1 MAQKKKKPVPKKQP
15 KFKKQEIIT
24 IDSSDSSSEE
34 DDESDKKKPWVDK
47 TPKDMNSY
55 YDNQS
60 TLFGDSESED
70 EESVQKQGKG
80 PIKLSRGID
89 PPKTNFK
96 IKQGEAH
103 DDESSSSCSGNN
115 SLGTQ
120 EDVLKHSEAASSTLL
135 GSKLKA
141 RQGKSMS
148 KDSQSSQPQSSER
161 SQKERNSRKRS
172 VTPKKLKQLYTKRNE
187 VLLHGFV
194 QSIEEKEPHQA
205 IRIVQKVLGN
215 AATCKKGSSELHESL
230 IDANMMLQES
240 LYNINDRTHFV
251 KAPPQSNV
259 DTSGSQKDDNKG
271 HIIRLAKKFG
281 LTPPQINNVLD
292 HAAPKESDGDGGGYF
307 SIDKA
312 IEKIMELKDSGNSDY
327 SESDPEE
334 DNVAATMPPPEGA
347 TVLGSRIK
355 TVFEDGKEYEGTITD
370 VHYRVAYDDGDIET
384 MCPAE
389 VFEKLACNESFLDTG
404 NDFKCKALEL
414 FSGCSLLSTLC
425 RRKGMDTISVDNDI
439 SSNASVKADFTSAYV
454 QNLISSQTF
463 DFIHASPVCRT
474 YSRLAGGVHRDK
486 DNYNKSS
493 DSHLAD
499 AMLLQLYLFIVEA
512 LKKSSD
518 TTVTIENPS
527 TGLMKHSNVISLLET
542 EHGFKRYDIFY
553 CQFGRAEQKPTSI
566 WTNDEALGRVLIK
579 IGGKCKCIGR
589 HEEGVKVNNDKNF
602 SALPIKLCQIISDYV
617 QSKHQSLKFKQFA
630 SKCNEEE
637 TDEQV

>member
-1 MAQKKKKPVPKKQP
+1 MAQKKKKKKPVPKKQP

-34 DDESDKKKPWVDK
+34 DDESDKKQAWVDK

-55 YDNQS
+55 DDNRS
-60 TLFGDSESED
+60 ALFGDSESED
-70 EESVQKQGKG
+70 EERIQKQGKR
-80 PIKLSRGID
+80 PNRLSRGID
-89 PPKTNFK
+89 PPKD
-96 IKQGEAH
+96 IKNKQRAAH
-103 DDESSSSCSGNN
+103 DDERSSSSGNI

-135 GSKLKA
+135 EPRPKA
-141 RQGKSMS
+141 RQGKNTSEG
-148 KDSQSSQPQSSER
+148 SQSSQAQSSES
-161 SQKERNSRKRS
+161 SQEESGSRKQRTI
-172 VTPKKLKQLYTKRNE
+172 TPKKLQLYTKRNE

-194 QSIEEKEPHQA
+194 RSIKEKEPHEA
-205 IRIVQKVLGN
+205 IRLVQKVLGN
-215 AATCKKGSSELHESL
+215 ATTCKKGSSEMQESL

-251 KAPPQSNV
+251 KAPPQSNI
-259 DTSGSQKDDNKG
+259 DTSGSQEDDKNKG

-281 LTPPQINNVLD
+281 LSPPQIGNVLD

-327 SESDPEE
+327 SESDPKE
-334 DNVAATMPPPEGA
+334 DNVAATMPPPPDGA

-384 MCPAE
+384 MNPAE
-389 VFEKLACNESFLDTG
+389 VFEKLACNGSVLDTG

-439 SSNASVKADFTSAYV
+439 NSNASVKADFTSSYV
-454 QNLISSQTF
+454 QSLIGSQTF

-474 YSRLAGGVHRDK
+474 YSRLAGGVHRTK

-493 DSHLAD
+493 DSHSAD
-499 AMLLQLYLFIVEA
+499 AMLLQLYFFIVEA

-527 TGLMKHSNVISLLET
+527 
-542 EHGFKRYDIFY
+542 DIFY

-566 WTNDEALGRVLIK
+566 WTNDDTLGHVLIK
-579 IGGKCKCIGR
+579 IGGKCKCIGK

-602 SALPIKLCQIISDYV
+602 SALPIKLCQIISDFV
-617 QSKHQSLKFKQFA
+617 QSKHQSLKFKRFA
-630 SKCNEEE
+630 SKCNEED
-637 TDEQV
+637 TV

>member
-1 MAQKKKKPVPKKQP
+1 ML
-15 KFKKQEIIT
+15 KKQEIIT

-34 DDESDKKKPWVDK
+34 DDESDKKQAWVDK

-55 YDNQS
+55 DDNRS
-60 TLFGDSESED
+60 ALFGDSGSED
-70 EESVQKQGKG
+70 EESIQKQGKR
-80 PIKLSRGID
+80 PNRLTRGID
-89 PPKTNFK
+89 PQKTNFK
-96 IKQGEAH
+96 TKRREAH
-103 DDESSSSCSGNN
+103 DDDGSSSSCSGNN

-135 GSKLKA
+135 ESISKA

-148 KDSQSSQPQSSER
+148 KGSQSSQAQSSEI
-161 SQKERNSRKRS
+161 SHEESNSMKRAT
-172 VTPKKLKQLYTKRNE
+172 TPKKLQLYTKRNE

-194 QSIEEKEPHQA
+194 RSIEEKEPHQA

-215 AATCKKGSSELHESL
+215 ATTCKKGSSELHESL

-251 KAPPQSNV
+251 KAPSHSNV
-259 DTSGSQKDDNKG
+259 DTSGSQKDDNKR

-281 LTPPQINNVLD
+281 LIQPQIGTVLD
-292 HAAPKESDGDGGGYF
+292 HSAPDEESDSDGAGYF

-312 IEKIMELKDSGNSDY
+312 VEKIMELKDSGNSEL
-327 SESDPEE
+327 ESDPEE
-334 DNVAATMPPPEGA
+334 DNVVATMPPPEGA

-370 VHYRVAYDDGDIET
+370 IHYRVAYDDGDIET

-439 SSNASVKADFTSAYV
+439 NSNASVKADFTSAYV
-454 QNLISSQTF
+454 ESLISSQTF

-474 YSRLAGGVHRDK
+474 YSRLAGGVHRTK

-493 DSHLAD
+493 DSHQAD
-499 AMLLQLYLFIVEA
+499 AMLLQLYFVLVEA
-512 LKKSSD
+512 LKKNND
-518 TTVTIENPS
+518 ATITIENPS
-527 TGLMKHSNVISLLET
+527 TGLMKHSRIISLLET

-566 WTNDEALGRVLIK
+566 WTNDEALGSILLL
-579 IGGKCKCIGR
+579 IGGKCKCVGR

-602 SALPIKLCQIISDYV
+602 SALPIKLCQIISDYL
-617 QSKHQSLKFKQFA
+617 QSKHQSLKFKRFA

>member
-1 MAQKKKKPVPKKQP
+1 ML
-15 KFKKQEIIT
+15 KKQEIIT

-34 DDESDKKKPWVDK
+34 DDESDKKQAWVDK

-55 YDNQS
+55 DDNRS
-60 TLFGDSESED
+60 ALFGDSESED
-70 EESVQKQGKG
+70 EERIQKQGKG
-80 PIKLSRGID
+80 PIRLSRGID

-148 KDSQSSQPQSSER
+148 KDSQSSQAQRSESSHEQSG
-161 SQKERNSRKRS
+161 SRKRS

-194 QSIEEKEPHQA
+194 QSIEKKEPHQA

-215 AATCKKGSSELHESL
+215 ATTCKKGSSELHESL

-240 LYNINDRTHFV
+240 LYSINDRTHFV
-251 KAPPQSNV
+251 KAPPQTNI

-281 LTPPQINNVLD
+281 LTPPQINDVLD
-292 HAAPKESDGDGGGYF
+292 YAAPEDVGESDGDSSDGGGGYF

-312 IEKIMELKDSGNSDY
+312 IEKIMELKDSSNSDY
-327 SESDPEE
+327 SESVPKE
-334 DNVAATMPPPEGA
+334 DNVVATMPPPEGA

-355 TVFEDGKEYEGTITD
+355 TVFENGKEYEGTITD

-384 MCPAE
+384 MNPAE
-389 VFEKLACNESFLDTG
+389 VFEKLACNDSVLDTG

-439 SSNASVKADFTSAYV
+439 NSNASVKADFTSSYV
-454 QNLISSQTF
+454 QCLISSQTF

-486 DNYNKSS
+486 DNYNKTK

-512 LKKSSD
+512 LKKNND
-518 TTVTIENPS
+518 ATITIENPS
-527 TGLMKHSNVISLLET
+527 TGLMKHSRIISLLET

-566 WTNDEALGRVLIK
+566 WTNDVALGSILLL
-579 IGGKCKCIGR
+579 IGGKCKCVGR
-589 HEEGVKVNNDKNF
+589 HEEGAKINNDKNF

-617 QSKHQSLKFKQFA
+617 QSKHQSLKFKRFA
-630 SKCNEEE
+630 SKCNEE
-637 TDEQV
+637 DKASVD